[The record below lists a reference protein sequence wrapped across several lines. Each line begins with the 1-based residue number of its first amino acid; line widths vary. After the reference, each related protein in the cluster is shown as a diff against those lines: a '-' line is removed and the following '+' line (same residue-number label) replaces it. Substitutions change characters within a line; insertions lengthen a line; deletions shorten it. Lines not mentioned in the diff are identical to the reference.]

1 MMMTV
6 GDDDDDGGDD
16 TNKVAYF
23 QIFRLL
29 WNLMWSRMAN

>member
-6 GDDDDDGGDD
+6 GDDDDDDDD

-23 QIFRLL
+23 QVFRLL
-29 WNLMWSRMAN
+29 WNLMRSRMAN